1 MHFSEE
7 RTEAGKHQGR
17 FGVKWDDG
25 KNGKLSPQVGAVR
38 GGDGGGFVRGGDG
51 GGFVRGGDGGGAV
64 RKDDGGQLLQ
74 APVTD
79 MKAPPLR

>member
-17 FGVKWDDG
+17 FEVKWDDG

-38 GGDGGGFVRGGDG
+38 GGDGGGFVG
-51 GGFVRGGDGGGAV
+51 GGDGGGAL

>member
-51 GGFVRGGDGGGAV
+51 GGAL

>member
-7 RTEAGKHQGR
+7 RTEAGKHQGE

-25 KNGKLSPQVGAVR
+25 KNGKLSLQVGAVR
-38 GGDGGGFVRGGDG
+38 GGAGGGFVRGGDG
-51 GGFVRGGDGGGAV
+51 GAAL
-64 RKDDGGQLLQ
+64 RKDDDGQLLQ

>member
-38 GGDGGGFVRGGDG
+38 GGAGGGFVRGGDG
-51 GGFVRGGDGGGAV
+51 GAAL
-64 RKDDGGQLLQ
+64 RKDDDGQLLQ

>member
-51 GGFVRGGDGGGAV
+51 GAAL
-64 RKDDGGQLLQ
+64 RKDDDGQLLQ